1 MAEPPNPPSDDGNYK
16 PISDYGLIGDCHSAA
31 LVSKDGSVDWC
42 CFPRF
47 DSPAVFSRILDHA
60 RGGYFQV
67 APKGARKTT
76 RRYLPG
82 TNVLE
87 TTFHTDTGVAQ
98 LTDFMPIHPHC
109 EPEEPMEVGSL
120 QRITRILKCISG
132 SVEFQV
138 DCYPRF
144 DYGTIIPHAVL
155 DGPHKGFAHGGA
167 SGLAIYCSAPLEE
180 TRDGFRSQGLLRS
193 GERVVAATTYQA
205 GFSHAAPDIG
215 EAEMENNLAETVRFW
230 QQWAACCTYEGE
242 YRDDVLRSAL
252 TLKALTY
259 APSGAVLAA
268 ATTSLPETIGGSR
281 NWDYRYTW
289 IRDAVFALYA
299 LSIVGYTDEA
309 RAFKDWLEWSTS
321 GRARD
326 LQVMYGLGG
335 ERRLTEVELP
345 ELDGY
350 RGSRPVRIGN
360 GAYSQFQLDIYGEIM
375 DSAHL
380 YRKYVG
386 EMDTAYWQYL
396 LRVVSFVIDH
406 WREPDEGIWE
416 MRNGRQHFVFSKV
429 MCWVALDR
437 AIKAATAL
445 HLPGD
450 VGRWREVRSEI
461 RQEVLSKGYD
471 ADRGALRPVLRV
483 KGPGCR
489 VPDAPPGGIRP
500 RHRPQDALH
509 HQRHR
514 ARADLPRGVRISVQ
528 RRERRPGGHRGGFHH
543 MHLLARRRSGPAG
556 TVRPGQGPVRPREEL
571 RQRPGLAQRGNRAP
585 DGSPAWQLPPGLLP
599 HGPHQ
604 HRRPAS
610 QSGARGLAPGINA
623 KMNPSEYFKRQCY
636 ASPVLRLH
644 RVRRVAGQVRG
655 GRRLRRHPRLFH
667 RLPPWRL
674 QVPPLGGELP
684 GDGYPRPRQEKVPPG
699 QLRPPLGLR
708 VESFALRS

>member
-1 MAEPPNPPSDDGNYK
+1 
-16 PISDYGLIGDCHSAA
+16 
-31 LVSKDGSVDWC
+31 
-42 CFPRF
+42 
-47 DSPAVFSRILDHA
+47 
-60 RGGYFQV
+60 
-67 APKGARKTT
+67 
-76 RRYLPG
+76 
-82 TNVLE
+82 
-87 TTFHTDTGVAQ
+87 
-98 LTDFMPIHPHC
+98 
-109 EPEEPMEVGSL
+109 
-120 QRITRILKCISG
+120 
-132 SVEFQV
+132 
-138 DCYPRF
+138 
-144 DYGTIIPHAVL
+144 
-155 DGPHKGFAHGGA
+155 
-167 SGLAIYCSAPLEE
+167 
-180 TRDGFRSQGLLRS
+180 
-193 GERVVAATTYQA
+193 
-205 GFSHAAPDIG
+205 
-215 EAEMENNLAETVRFW
+215 MENNLAETVRFW

-471 ADRGALRPVLRV
+471 ADRGAFVQSYGSKALDAASLMLPLV
-483 KGPGCR
+483 GF
-489 VPDAPPGGIRP
+489 VPATDP
-500 RHRPQDALH
+500 RMRSTISAIERELTSPEGFVYRYSGVNDGLEGTEGAFTICTFWLADALVLLG
-509 HQRHR
+509 QSAR
-514 ARADLPRGVRISVQ
+514 ARALFDRVRSCANDL
-528 RRERRPGGHRGGFHH
+528 
-543 MHLLARRRSGPAG
+543 
-556 TVRPGQGPVRPREEL
+556 
-571 RQRPGLAQRGNRAP
+571 
-585 DGSPAWQLPPGLLP
+585 GLLSEEIEP
-599 HGPHQ
+599 Q
-604 HRRPAS
+604 T
-610 QSGARGLAPGINA
+610 GAQLGNFPQAFSHMALINTAVQLHKAGRGA
-623 KMNPSEYFKRQCY
+623 
-636 ASPVLRLH
+636 
-644 RVRRVAGQVRG
+644 
-655 GRRLRRHPRLFH
+655 
-667 RLPPWRL
+667 
-674 QVPPLGGELP
+674 
-684 GDGYPRPRQEKVPPG
+684 
-699 QLRPPLGLR
+699 
-708 VESFALRS
+708 

>member
-87 TTFHTDTGVAQ
+87 TTFHTDAGVAQ

-471 ADRGALRPVLRV
+471 ADRGAFVQSYGSKALDAASLMLPLV
-483 KGPGCR
+483 GF
-489 VPDAPPGGIRP
+489 VPATDP
-500 RHRPQDALH
+500 RMRSTISAIERELTSPEGFVYRYSGVNDGLEGTEGAFTICTFWLADALVLLG
-509 HQRHR
+509 QSAR
-514 ARADLPRGVRISVQ
+514 ARALFDRVRSCANDL
-528 RRERRPGGHRGGFHH
+528 
-543 MHLLARRRSGPAG
+543 
-556 TVRPGQGPVRPREEL
+556 
-571 RQRPGLAQRGNRAP
+571 
-585 DGSPAWQLPPGLLP
+585 GLLSEEIEP
-599 HGPHQ
+599 Q
-604 HRRPAS
+604 T
-610 QSGARGLAPGINA
+610 GAQLGNFPQAFSHMALINTAVQLHKAGRGA
-623 KMNPSEYFKRQCY
+623 
-636 ASPVLRLH
+636 
-644 RVRRVAGQVRG
+644 
-655 GRRLRRHPRLFH
+655 
-667 RLPPWRL
+667 
-674 QVPPLGGELP
+674 
-684 GDGYPRPRQEKVPPG
+684 
-699 QLRPPLGLR
+699 
-708 VESFALRS
+708 